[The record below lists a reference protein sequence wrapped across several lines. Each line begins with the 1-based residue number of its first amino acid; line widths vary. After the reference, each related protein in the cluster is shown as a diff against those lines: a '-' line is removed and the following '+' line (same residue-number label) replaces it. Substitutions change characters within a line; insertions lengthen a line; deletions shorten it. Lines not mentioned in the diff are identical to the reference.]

1 MRVKRKQ
8 RKGDIVDKKKPEG
21 QEQQRAVEAMQS
33 ELYGIIGDLMI
44 TETWLKE
51 GWTGTLDEITL
62 VEPTITRT
70 VEKARQAV
78 EAVLK
83 IAGGVTDNRI

>member
-1 MRVKRKQ
+1 M
-8 RKGDIVDKKKPEG
+8 
-21 QEQQRAVEAMQS
+21 EQAKSMEPIQAVEAMQS